1 MTIGRNK
8 EHRAKVKIEIAERYE
23 NLARLSGSKPKRER
37 YLRYVKVYRRQ
48 AIEIMREL

>member
-1 MTIGRNK
+1 MTVGRNK

-23 NLARLSGSKPKRER
+23 NQARLSGSKPKRDR
-37 YLRYVKVYRRQ
+37 YLRHAKVYRRQ